1 MTGVKAGIPLLA
13 DGRTLSVKN
22 VIWCTGYHHEF
33 PWIDL
38 PIFDKGGDVVHQ
50 AGIIHNVPG
59 IYFVGLNF
67 LYSMTSATL
76 MGIGRDSERV
86 VDALWRRMN
95 RSLVNDRIDSAAE
108 VA

>member
-1 MTGVKAGIPLLA
+1 LPLLA
-13 DGRTLSVKN
+13 NGRTLSVKN
-22 VIWCTGYHHEF
+22 VIWCTGYHHGF
-33 PWIDL
+33 PWIEL
-38 PIFDKGGDVVHQ
+38 PIFDQGGEVVHE

-86 VDALWRRMN
+86 VDALWRRMTP
-95 RSLVNDRIDSAAE
+95 SLVNDRIESDAK